1 MAHHNHLVGI
11 IELDAVPK
19 RGSAPDKDIGQTLS
33 RLCTSDPEL
42 SDSDGIDFATISAP
56 SGWQRIRAGG
66 DDAIAIRPADLQQL
80 NFDLE
85 SELAQ
90 LLDRLL
96 TVP

>member
-42 SDSDGIDFATISAP
+42 SDSDGTDFATISAP
-56 SGWQRIRAGG
+56 SGWQRIRAGE